1 MRHPFVV
8 RRRQEYYHGRRAGHG
23 RGAASPPE
31 RLPRRAG
38 GPVRLLHQRHPDQCR
53 GALGEES
60 QADRKRSARGAR
72 PQLVPLRLAQSH
84 GARGVARG
92 VGNRAMSTVAASRL
106 KRQGSL
112 EKNSELSRWLR
123 VHRDGT
129 ISIYSGKVEIGQGIL
144 TALAQIAAEELGIA
158 LERIRMV
165 AADTSVSPDEGVTSG
180 SLSIQDSGAALRRAC
195 AQARALL
202 LERAAARLGVSAGD
216 LQVKDGV
223 VRAAGLSTS
232 FWECADDALFDCEID
247 ETAALTSPRD
257 YRLVGKPAPRRDLPD
272 KIAGRPRFIQDM
284 TLQGMLYGRVVR
296 PPHNFTGLIS
306 LEDSKVKSMP
316 GLAAIVREGAFV
328 GVLAEREDVAISAQ
342 RALRLTASWR
352 EVDPLPRNVPAWLR
366 ERAIEHSV
374 VSEKENADAKSRAV
388 KALEASFT
396 KPYISHASI
405 GPSCAIAQID
415 DGKLMVWSHSQGIF
429 NLRRDLALAL
439 GMREDAIVVRHAEGA
454 GCYGHNGADD
464 VALDAALLARAAGGR
479 PVQVQWMR
487 DGEIAWAPC
496 GPAMALDLRAALDS
510 QGNVVDWQHE
520 LWSNGHS
527 GRPGRSDDPALVA
540 SWHLARPFKRPAAIN
555 MPLPAGAADRNA
567 VPLYDFPSQRVVNHY
582 VREMPVRTSALRSLG
597 AYANVVAI
605 ESFMDELADAAG
617 LDPVEFRLR
626 HLKDERARTVVE
638 AAAQRANWTGWTPA
652 EGRGHGI
659 GFAKYKNL
667 GAYCAVVA
675 EVEVD
680 NEVRV
685 KRLVLAVDV
694 GLVINPDGVINQIEG
709 GAIQSTSWTL
719 KEEVKLDARGIASLD
734 WEHYPILKFSE
745 VPAVEVELI
754 DHPELPA
761 AGAGE
766 AAQGPT
772 AAAIANAV
780 AHALGLRVR
789 ELPLT
794 YEKIAAA
801 ISQST

>member
-1 MRHPFVV
+1 LNTIA
-8 RRRQEYYHGRRAGHG
+8 E
-23 RGAASPPE
+23 
-31 RLPRRAG
+31 
-38 GPVRLLHQRHPDQCR
+38 
-53 GALGEES
+53 
-60 QADRKRSARGAR
+60 
-72 PQLVPLRLAQSH
+72 
-84 GARGVARG
+84 
-92 VGNRAMSTVAASRL
+92 SRL
-106 KRQGSL
+106 KRSGSL
-112 EKNSELSRWLR
+112 AKNPRLARWLR
-123 VHRDGT
+123 VHRDGSVT
-129 ISIYSGKVEIGQGIL
+129 VYSGKVEIGQGIL

-158 LERIRMV
+158 PTRIRMV
-165 AADTSVSPDEGVTSG
+165 AADTDASPDEGVTSG

-202 LERAAARLGVSAGD
+202 LERAAARLGVSTAD
-216 LQVKDGV
+216 LRVEDGAV
-223 VRAAGLSTS
+223 QARGRSTS
-232 FWECADDALFDCEID
+232 FWECADDSLFDCEID
-247 ETAALTSPRD
+247 ETLALKSPGD
-257 YRLVGKPAPRRDLPD
+257 YRLVGKSAPRLDLPD

-284 TLQGMLYGRVVR
+284 APPGMLYGRVVR
-296 PPHNFTGLIS
+296 PPHGFAALTS
-306 LEDSKVKSMP
+306 LDDGKVKAIP
-316 GLAAIVREGAFV
+316 GVVAVVRDGAFV
-328 GVLAEREDVAISAQ
+328 GVIAEREEVAISAQ
-342 RALRLTASWR
+342 RALRRAASWKDA
-352 EVDPLPRNVPAWLR
+352 DPLPQDIHAWLK
-366 ERAIEHSV
+366 AHAVEHRV
-374 VSEKENADAKSRAV
+374 ISEKADAEARSRAT
-388 KALEASFT
+388 KTLEASYT
-396 KPYISHASI
+396 KPYISHAPI
-405 GPSCAIAQID
+405 GPSCAIAQFQG
-415 DGKLMVWSHSQGIF
+415 GKLLVWSHSQGIF
-429 NLRRDLALAL
+429 NLRRDLAMAL
-439 GMREDAIVVRHAEGA
+439 GMRDGAIVVRHVEGS

-487 DGEIAWAPC
+487 DDEFAWAPC
-496 GPAMALDLRAALDS
+496 GPAMALTLRASLASD
-510 QGNVVDWQHE
+510 GGIVDWLHE

-527 GRPGRSDDPALVA
+527 GRPGRSDNPALVA
-540 SWHLARPFKRPAAIN
+540 AWHLARPFKRPAAIN

-567 VPLYDFPSQRVVNHY
+567 VPLYDFPNQRVVNHY

-597 AYANVVAI
+597 AYANVFAI

-617 LDPVEFRLR
+617 LDPIEFRLR

-638 AAAQRANWTGWTPA
+638 AAAQCANWTGWMPV

-719 KEEVKLDARGIASLD
+719 KEQVKLDARGITSLA
-734 WEHYPILKFSE
+734 WEEYPVLKFSE

-754 DHPELPA
+754 DRPELPCV
-761 AGAGE
+761 GAGE

-772 AAAIANAV
+772 GAAIANAV

-794 YEKIAAA
+794 PERVIAA
-801 ISQST
+801 IERE

>member
-1 MRHPFVV
+1 MNTIA
-8 RRRQEYYHGRRAGHG
+8 EG
-23 RGAASPPE
+23 
-31 RLPRRAG
+31 
-38 GPVRLLHQRHPDQCR
+38 
-53 GALGEES
+53 
-60 QADRKRSARGAR
+60 
-72 PQLVPLRLAQSH
+72 
-84 GARGVARG
+84 
-92 VGNRAMSTVAASRL
+92 RL
-106 KRQGSL
+106 KRSGSL
-112 EKNSELSRWLR
+112 AKNPRLARWLR

-129 ISIYSGKVEIGQGIL
+129 VSVYSGKVEIGQGIL
-144 TALAQIAAEELGIA
+144 TALAQIAAEELEIA
-158 LERIRMV
+158 PTRIRMV
-165 AADTSVSPDEGVTSG
+165 GADTDASPDEGVTSG

-202 LERAAARLGVSAGD
+202 LKRAAARLGVSTAD
-216 LQVKDGV
+216 LRVEDGAV
-223 VRAAGLSTS
+223 QARRRSTS
-232 FWECADDALFDCEID
+232 FWECADDSLFDCEID
-247 ETAALTSPRD
+247 ETLALKSPGD
-257 YRLVGKPAPRRDLPD
+257 YRLVGKSAPRLDLPD
-272 KIAGRPRFIQDM
+272 KIAGRSRFIQDM
-284 TLQGMLYGRVVR
+284 APPGMLYGRVVR
-296 PPHNFTGLIS
+296 PPHGFAALTS
-306 LEDSKVKSMP
+306 LDDGTVKAIP
-316 GLAAIVREGAFV
+316 GVVAVVRDGAFV
-328 GVLAEREDVAISAQ
+328 GVIAEREEVAISAQ
-342 RALRLTASWR
+342 RALRRAASWKDA
-352 EVDPLPRNVPAWLR
+352 DPLPQDIHAWLK
-366 ERAIEHSV
+366 AHAVEHRV
-374 VSEKENADAKSRAV
+374 ISEKADAEAQSRAT
-388 KALEASFT
+388 KTLEASYT
-396 KPYISHASI
+396 KPYISHAPI
-405 GPSCAIAQID
+405 GPSCAIAQFQGD
-415 DGKLMVWSHSQGIF
+415 KLLVWSHSQGIF

-439 GMREDAIVVRHAEGA
+439 GMGDGAIVVRHVEGS

-487 DGEIAWAPC
+487 DDEFAWAPC
-496 GPAMALDLRAALDS
+496 GPAMALTLRASLASD
-510 QGNVVDWQHE
+510 GGIVDWRYE

-527 GRPGRSDDPALVA
+527 GRPGRSDNPALVA
-540 SWHLARPFKRPAAIN
+540 AWHLARPFKRPAAIN

-567 VPLYDFPSQRVVNHY
+567 VPLYDFPSQRVVSHY

-597 AYANVVAI
+597 AYANVFAI

-638 AAAQRANWTGWTPA
+638 AAAQCANWTGWTPA

-719 KEEVKLDARGIASLD
+719 KEQVKLDARGITSLG
-734 WEHYPILKFSE
+734 WEEYPVLKFSE

-754 DHPELPA
+754 DRPELPSV
-761 AGAGE
+761 GAGE

-772 AAAIANAV
+772 GAAIANAV

-794 YEKIAAA
+794 PERVIAA
-801 ISQST
+801 IERQ